1 MSARLKPNTVTL
13 DRLPNTAGRRSFILP
28 KRSRNTMKKSYG
40 KLKKL
45 AAQGQAAFPGM
56 GGMTF
61 G

>member
-28 KRSRNTMKKSYG
+28 RRRSNPMKKSCE
-40 KLKKL
+40 KLEEE
-45 AAQGQAAFPGM
+45 AAQGQDTSPEM